1 MLDPL
6 VRQDVLGR
14 SHGTGRVGS
23 TENGQVRATC
33 GSCLSAETSVA
44 GKSALAGQPI
54 GRPQGPR
61 APRPDIKEI
70 RHDGEPVR
78 IVIDQT
84 GRGAGHAGP
93 PLVIEGAQWLAEFFF
108 RRDPSAV
115 GAMSYDTWI
124 AATQQDSERMT
135 RIIDEDITAVNR
147 TMAAR
152 TPHQTWAPIVAG
164 NDWAWLTA
172 LDPEWDL
179 FDLEPVAW
187 REAGIATRLRK
198 AFGAIHRPGLGIA
211 VTTKVLH
218 IKRPMLVPVL
228 DSLVIAQIGGRVD
241 DVPATWVAAVEHIR
255 AVGRANLP
263 QLRLIRDHLHRVGLP
278 DRTHLRVLDALL
290 WTSSPGSNL
299 FSSLDG
305 WERVVRL
312 GGPSGRDG
320 RLRSSNT
327 ALRPCPRRG
336 SRSGSP
342 GSSRRANAGCS
353 SRGSG
358 RRRSCDARWR
368 RPRGRTVPPPTS
380 GGTRGSGSSSTSR
393 PRQSCV
399 PGPGDPG
406 GGGSGGRSS
415 GVDSGATNRPMRSCR
430 RLYARRCGRGPGAWR
445 HTSAPGTAG
454 GLAAT
459 VGWAESWPVGQHASP
474 ACRGPLSRAPVASP
488 RPGPLSRAV
497 RRRPSSRA
505 ACRGPPS
512 RAVRRRTRP
521 PWPWLSPP
529 WRAPPPAF
537 RTARPPQPSGPATR
551 VRTAGP

>member
-1 MLDPL
+1 
-6 VRQDVLGR
+6 VRVSDAR
-14 SHGTGRVGS
+14 
-23 TENGQVRATC
+23 
-33 GSCLSAETSVA
+33 SAERHA
-44 GKSALAGQPI
+44 QPAETCCQASRVLRQVTVI
-54 GRPQGPR
+54 VP
-61 APRPDIKEI
+61 E
-70 RHDGEPVR
+70 RHD
-78 IVIDQT
+78 VILPGDSC
-84 GRGAGHAGP
+84 A
-93 PLVIEGAQWLAEFFF
+93 
-108 RRDPSAV
+108 RRA
-115 GAMSYDTWI
+115 
-124 AATQQDSERMT
+124 
-135 RIIDEDITAVNR
+135 
-147 TMAAR
+147 
-152 TPHQTWAPIVAG
+152 
-164 NDWAWLTA
+164 
-172 LDPEWDL
+172 
-179 FDLEPVAW
+179 
-187 REAGIATRLRK
+187 
-198 AFGAIHRPGLGIA
+198 
-211 VTTKVLH
+211 
-218 IKRPMLVPVL
+218 
-228 DSLVIAQIGGRVD
+228 
-241 DVPATWVAAVEHIR
+241 R
-255 AVGRANLP
+255 AVGHDSHAWRCRA
-263 QLRLIRDHLHRVGLP
+263 
-278 DRTHLRVLDALL
+278 
-290 WTSSPGSNL
+290 
-299 FSSLDG
+299 
-305 WERVVRL
+305 
-312 GGPSGRDG
+312 G
-320 RLRSSNT
+320 RLRSSDT

-399 PGPGDPG
+399 PGPDDPG

-529 WRAPPPAF
+529 WRAPPPAS